1 MNCESVNGLL
11 DRYIDGELSPQEE
24 RELLDHVAACEDCA
38 QKFREAELLKDMLGG
53 MDDDIVAP
61 LQAQTA
67 WRQAVKAEAGR
78 RSVRRRLRI
87 VSCAAA
93 ALVLAVGCGFFLRN
107 GGNTAQIP
115 APVALQAG
123 SVIESDGGSA
133 EIAEEDGSLY
143 SAWKKVR
150 TADPEAAAQTLQ
162 ALVDEYGGTVQ
173 VEDQGTYRVE
183 LPGQY
188 LDEFLQASSR
198 IGEELDSETG
208 ENSAERAVVYI
219 QFIAE

>member
-93 ALVLAVGCGFFLRN
+93 ALVLAVGCGFCLLY
-107 GGNTAQIP
+107 T
-115 APVALQAG
+115 
-123 SVIESDGGSA
+123 SDA
-133 EIAEEDGSLY
+133 
-143 SAWKKVR
+143 
-150 TADPEAAAQTLQ
+150 AD
-162 ALVDEYGGTVQ
+162 
-173 VEDQGTYRVE
+173 E
-183 LPGQY
+183 L
-188 LDEFLQASSR
+188 
-198 IGEELDSETG
+198 
-208 ENSAERAVVYI
+208 
-219 QFIAE
+219 